1 MDAYERRMLPENSG
15 AVLPRAFLCRG
26 IQRRGGG
33 GKEGA
38 ASRDLI
44 SRCGPSTPFFFIPPP
59 CHRMKREKRERLASS
74 CSGMCKESGETW
86 NWSMS
91 VERASLPITIP
102 NGSLLFRTICLDI
115 VKKKKERKEE
125 MRTQVLRETKKR
137 EKKQKFKLNA
147 CFIRWRIN
155 YTTCLYN
162 LL

>member
-1 MDAYERRMLPENSG
+1 MRGECYLRT
-15 AVLPRAFLCRG
+15 RAPFSHGLSFVG
-26 IQRRGGG
+26 GYSAGEGEGGG
-33 GKEGA
+33 GFERPYLA
-38 ASRDLI
+38 MRPLH
-44 SRCGPSTPFFFIPPP
+44 PLFLYSTTMPPDP
-59 CHRMKREKRERLASS
+59 LEKRERLASS